1 MAGYVPEGKQVK
13 DWTTIPQPPAHQ
25 ASPRPGPVSTGSTV
39 NYNQPWP
46 GDAEAQPGT
55 MSRVANTLQ
64 QNIGNY
70 LLFRAVMD
78 LEEAGPKETA
88 DPDGPATP
96 TLPSPNEL
104 QRGARPHGGPTP
116 SGPAG
121 EIGPGPRGLGPGLA
135 GIGPGPS
142 RTPTGGSGSAA
153 PMGPTRSGQAP
164 DRGIDAAK
172 AEIRDDFTN
181 KDQTQSALFPR
192 AAFDGPIA
200 MGPRAEDRRPKGG
213 DRRAKNRGFSQLSF
227 DI

>member
-1 MAGYVPEGKQVK
+1 MAGYVPEGKQVR

-25 ASPRPGPVSTGSTV
+25 PSPRPGPVHTGSSLQ
-39 NYNQPWP
+39 YSQPWP

-78 LEEAGPKETA
+78 MEGAGPKESV
-88 DPDGPATP
+88 DPDGPSAP

-104 QRGARPHGGPTP
+104 NRGARPHGGPTP
-116 SGPAG
+116 PGPAG
-121 EIGPGPRGLGPGLA
+121 EIGPGPRGLGPGPA

-142 RTPTGGSGSAA
+142 RSPAASNTGSAA
-153 PMGPTRSGQAP
+153 PLGPSRSGQAL
-164 DRGIDAAK
+164 DRGIDAAR

-181 KDQTQSALFPR
+181 KDQTGSALFPR
-192 AAFDGPIA
+192 EAFNGPIA
-200 MGPRAEDRRPKGG
+200 MGPRAEDRRPKGR
-213 DRRAKNRGFSQLSF
+213 DTRAKNRFVQGKLF
-227 DI
+227 